1 MSAPNVLL
9 LMVDQLAAA
18 WLPAYGHRVVRAQH
32 LDALAAESVVF
43 DSAYCAS
50 PLCQPSRAA
59 MLSGALPSRT
69 GVFDNAAEMP
79 ASLPTVAHWLRL
91 AGYRTC
97 LAGKMHFVG
106 PDQLHGFEERLT
118 TDVYPADLDWTP
130 DWRRALE
137 DPLPWYHTMEPVLTP
152 VVARASMNLD
162 YDDEVAFHSVRK
174 LHDLAREGTERPFFL
189 VVSFT
194 SPHDPWEL
202 RAEHWERYDPA
213 EIDPPAVPAIPLER
227 ADPHSR
233 RLRAMYG
240 ADRAALD
247 DDRIRHARH
256 AYYAAISYVDD
267 RIGEVLGALSD
278 TGLDERTAVV
288 FTSDHGEMLGERGLW
303 FKMAFFEG
311 AARVPLLLRAPGLP
325 GGARVGEPVSQ
336 LDVAPTL
343 AALAGAEGDGD
354 ADGVSLLALAADPSA
369 ARRPG
374 AVAGEYLA
382 EGVTAPAVMLRRGPH
397 KFIHCPGDPD
407 QLYDLEADPAELA
420 NLADYPRY
428 AAVADAFRAE
438 VAARWDLE
446 ALQEQVLDSQRR
458 RHLVA
463 RALREGRYEPW
474 DYEPQVDSSMR
485 YVRNRADMYEL
496 QRRARLTP

>member
-18 WLPAYGHRVVRAQH
+18 WLPAYGHRVVRAPH

-79 ASLPTVAHWLRL
+79 ASLPTVAHRLRL

-152 VVARASMNLD
+152 AVARASMNLD

-202 RAEHWERYDPA
+202 RAEHWERYDQA

-247 DDRIRHARH
+247 EDRIRHARH

-267 RIGEVLGALSD
+267 RIGEVLGALRD

-303 FKMAFFEG
+303 FKMAFFES

-343 AALAGAEGDGD
+343 AALSGAEGDGD
-354 ADGVSLLALAADPSA
+354 ADGVSLLSLAADPSA

-420 NLADYPRY
+420 NLADDPGHALGPRG
-428 AAVADAFRAE
+428 AARAGARQPAPPPPGGPGAARGPLRAVGLRAAGRQLDALRPQPRGHVRAAAARAPDP
-438 VAARWDLE
+438 VAATP
-446 ALQEQVLDSQRR
+446 RR
-458 RHLVA
+458 SPR
-463 RALREGRYEPW
+463 
-474 DYEPQVDSSMR
+474 S
-485 YVRNRADMYEL
+485 
-496 QRRARLTP
+496 

>member
-1 MSAPNVLL
+1 
-9 LMVDQLAAA
+9 
-18 WLPAYGHRVVRAQH
+18 
-32 LDALAAESVVF
+32 
-43 DSAYCAS
+43 
-50 PLCQPSRAA
+50 
-59 MLSGALPSRT
+59 
-69 GVFDNAAEMP
+69 
-79 ASLPTVAHWLRL
+79 
-91 AGYRTC
+91 
-97 LAGKMHFVG
+97 
-106 PDQLHGFEERLT
+106 
-118 TDVYPADLDWTP
+118 
-130 DWRRALE
+130 
-137 DPLPWYHTMEPVLTP
+137 MEPVLTP
-152 VVARASMNLD
+152 AVARASMNLD

-267 RIGEVLGALSD
+267 RIGEVLGALRD

-354 ADGVSLLALAADPSA
+354 ADGVSLLSLAADPSA

-420 NLADYPRY
+420 NLADDPGH

-446 ALQEQVLDSQRR
+446 ALHEQVLDSQRR